1 MQMLDPSIAAARM
14 YSNSSRFIEAYH
26 AVLQPLCREAELPAL
41 ALDILLFIANNPDKS
56 TARDVCQFRGMKPGI
71 VSFHVDR
78 LAAAGAASWAAA
90 GLLERRPVPGDR
102 RKTQLVCTEAAADI
116 IRRGRELQGRFAEAL
131 LTGLDRE
138 SLETFHRCLAAIDGN
153 IDNIRRNGV

>member
-1 MQMLDPSIAAARM
+1 MQMLDPSIAASRM

-26 AVLQPLCREAELPAL
+26 AVLQSLCREAELPVM

-78 LAAAGAASWAAA
+78 LAAAG
-90 GLLERRPVPGDR
+90 LLERRPVPGDR
-102 RKTQLVCTEAAADI
+102 RKTQLVCTEAAADT
-116 IRRGRELQGRFAEAL
+116 IRRGRELQKRFAEAL
-131 LTGLDRE
+131 LSGLDRE
-138 SLETFHRCLAAIDGN
+138 SLETLHRCLAAIDGN

>member
-78 LAAAGAASWAAA
+78 LAAAGAPPRPRRQAQDAACMHRGGGGHYPARAGAA
-90 GLLERRPVPGDR
+90 GALCRS
-102 RKTQLVCTEAAADI
+102 AA
-116 IRRGRELQGRFAEAL
+116 
-131 LTGLDRE
+131 
-138 SLETFHRCLAAIDGN
+138 HRS
-153 IDNIRRNGV
+153 

>member
-14 YSNSSRFIEAYH
+14 YSNSSHFIEAYH

-78 LAAAGAASWAAA
+78 LAAA

-138 SLETFHRCLAAIDGN
+138 SLETFHRCLAAIDVN

>member
-14 YSNSSRFIEAYH
+14 YSNSRRFIEAYH

-78 LAAAGAASWAAA
+78 LAAA

>member
-1 MQMLDPSIAAARM
+1 MYANARPK
-14 YSNSSRFIEAYH
+14 YRGGQD
-26 AVLQPLCREAELPAL
+26 VQQLQPLHRGVPRGSAAALPAL

-78 LAAAGAASWAAA
+78 LAAA

>member
-14 YSNSSRFIEAYH
+14 YSNSSCFIEAYH

-78 LAAAGAASWAAA
+78 LAAAG
-90 GLLERRPVPGDR
+90 LLERRPVPGDR

-116 IRRGRELQGRFAEAL
+116 IRRGRELQKRFAEAL

-138 SLETFHRCLAAIDGN
+138 SLETFHRCLAAIDVN

>member
-1 MQMLDPSIAAARM
+1 MQMLDPSIAASRM

-26 AVLQPLCREAELPAL
+26 AVLQPLCCEAELPVM

-78 LAAAGAASWAAA
+78 LAAAG
-90 GLLERRPVPGDR
+90 LLERRPVPGDR
-102 RKTQLVCTEAAADI
+102 RKTQLVCTEAAADT
-116 IRRGRELQGRFAEAL
+116 IRRGRELQKRFAEAL
-131 LTGLDRE
+131 LSGLDRE
-138 SLETFHRCLAAIDGN
+138 SLETLHRCLAAIDGN

>member
-78 LAAAGAASWAAA
+78 LAAAG
-90 GLLERRPVPGDR
+90 LLERRPVPGDR

-131 LTGLDRE
+131 LTRLDRE

>member
-56 TARDVCQFRGMKPGI
+56 TARDVCQFRGMK
-71 VSFHVDR
+71 
-78 LAAAGAASWAAA
+78 L
-90 GLLERRPVPGDR
+90 
-102 RKTQLVCTEAAADI
+102 
-116 IRRGRELQGRFAEAL
+116 
-131 LTGLDRE
+131 
-138 SLETFHRCLAAIDGN
+138 SLIHI
-153 IDNIRRNGV
+153 